1 MKTCCALCL
10 LLIASF
16 VSAADKQATSDYKAL
31 VARAKSGDQTVDFSR
46 LRLAYADSADFEKAP
61 DTDPQTKAMWS
72 ELRDKNYD
80 AAIKNAEI
88 VLKAD
93 YADMDA
99 HYVEYVAYRELKNSE
114 LSDIHQFIFHGL
126 LKSITDSGDG
136 KSPDT
141 AFQVIAV
148 HEEYVLLH
156 TMGVALPKQQS
167 LLQDK
172 GHSFDK
178 ITFDDPQSGEEKS
191 IYFNVDIPIKH
202 GL

>member
-1 MKTCCALCL
+1 MKTRWVLSLFLFASLCA
-10 LLIASF
+10 
-16 VSAADKQATSDYKAL
+16 AADKQATSDYKAL
-31 VARAKSGDQTVDFSR
+31 AARAKTGDQTVDFRR
-46 LRLAYADSADFEKAP
+46 LRLAYSDSADYENAP
-61 DTDPQTKAMWS
+61 DTDSQTKAMWS

-80 AAIKNAEI
+80 GAIKSAEV
-88 VLKAD
+88 VLNAD

-99 HYVEYVAYRELKNSE
+99 HYVEYVAYRELKSSD
-114 LSDIHQFIFHGL
+114 LSNVHGFIFHGL

-156 TMGVALPKQQS
+156 TVGVGLPKQQS
-167 LLQDK
+167 LIQDK

-178 ITFDDPQSGEEKS
+178 ITFDDPQSGEEKAF
-191 IYFNVDIPIKH
+191 YFNVDIPMKH